1 MCNSVASFFF
11 NPSAEKKEK
20 KKKKE
25 EKNGEANGSDENGEE
40 RDEDQDDEW
49 CEDTDAD
56 AVARRME
63 ELSLG
68 AKGLM
73 HNNDL
78 EKSASERLQIF
89 LDFVN
94 KKKEAN
100 PEGFDTATQKEI
112 VAESDRLD
120 VKEKAALALCE
131 ALFDQAVLT
140 QLKQH
145 RMLLIRVS
153 FASHVPSSY
162 CFSLSRS
169 F

>member
-1 MCNSVASFFF
+1 M
-11 NPSAEKKEK
+11 PHDTEKKDK

-25 EKNGEANGSDENGEE
+25 EKNGETMGSDENGEE
-40 RDEDQDDEW
+40 RDEDQDDGDW

-94 KKKEAN
+94 KKKDAH
-100 PEGFDTATQKEI
+100 PEGFDTGVQKEI
-112 VAESDRLD
+112 VAESERLD

-131 ALFDQAVLT
+131 ALFNQNILI

-153 FASHVPSSY
+153 ATFCFRIASSSA
-162 CFSLSRS
+162 SLICTK
-169 F
+169 

>member
-1 MCNSVASFFF
+1 MN
-11 NPSAEKKEK
+11 AEKKDK
-20 KKKKE
+20 KKKKDG
-25 EKNGEANGSDENGEE
+25 EKNGEANGSDENGDD
-40 RDEDQDDEW
+40 RDDDHDDEW

-63 ELSLG
+63 ELSMG

-78 EKSASERLQIF
+78 EKSATERLQIF

-100 PEGFDTATQKEI
+100 PEGFDTLTQKEI

-131 ALFDQAVLT
+131 GLFDQNILT
-140 QLKQH
+140 ELKQH
-145 RMLLIRVS
+145 RMLLIRVRIYAFIFYS
-153 FASHVPSSY
+153 
-162 CFSLSRS
+162 C
-169 F
+169 

>member
-1 MCNSVASFFF
+1 VFS
-11 NPSAEKKEK
+11 EKKDRK
-20 KKKKE
+20 KKKGDE
-25 EKNGEANGSDENGEE
+25 EKNGDANGSDENG
-40 RDEDQDDEW
+40 DEPDDDHDDDDW

-63 ELSLG
+63 ELSMG

-73 HNNDL
+73 HTNDL
-78 EKSASERLQIF
+78 EKSASDRLQIF

-94 KKKEAN
+94 KKKDAN
-100 PEGFDTATQKEI
+100 PEGFDTPTQKEI
-112 VAESDRLD
+112 VAESERLE

-131 ALFDQAVLT
+131 ALFDQNILT

-153 FASHVPSSY
+153 VSLIRCPLFSHLSLISFFVPVPE
-162 CFSLSRS
+162 
-169 F
+169 